1 MCVASLL
8 FFQLFPCLS
17 GGWLLGLG
25 AASSDAVETPLVCSL
40 DGPTAGVPFAAPK
53 VVSFIIIIIIIIQEK
68 KQIHL
73 ISYHFIGYYYSD
85 EKNGDI
91 ARRIN

>member
-17 GGWLLGLG
+17 GCWLLGLG

-40 DGPTAGVPFAAPK
+40 DGPTAGPFCRAESRFIYFPLLLL
-53 VVSFIIIIIIIIQEK
+53 FIIIFMSQMLKLEIMPWLK
-68 KQIHL
+68 
-73 ISYHFIGYYYSD
+73 G
-85 EKNGDI
+85 
-91 ARRIN
+91 INNLKSTLL